1 MTALRWLWA
10 PQHYWPLWLGLG
22 TGAFLL
28 REIWALATK
37 RPQDTLSD
45 FVWQHLH
52 IVARETIGQWSATDL
67 LLFCVY
73 VSVFVLWLPAHFF
86 FRRFT

>member
-1 MTALRWLWA
+1 MRWLWA
-10 PQHYWPLWLGLG
+10 PAHYWPIWLGVTVG
-22 TGAFLL
+22 TFLL

-37 RPQDTLSD
+37 RPADTLSQ
-45 FVWQHLH
+45 WIWLHLH
-52 IVARETIGQWSATDL
+52 IIRQETIGQWSATDL

-73 VSVFVLWLPAHFF
+73 VSVFVIWLPAHFF